1 MTPITD
7 GPQALALARNNPC
20 TTKAMGFQSH
30 SFSLQSSKEASS
42 FDHSEELPLGALSAR
57 QSGLDCSYPLF
68 AGPHATYKF
77 GMQPLSKA
85 TNPARCPPPEA
96 NRPERAPGALLLR
109 ALSLIMENNPVLTEW
124 LVSVAAS
131 PFRVRCIRL
140 RLWPHRLEGGR

>member
-1 MTPITD
+1 MARKPSLSLETIHAPQRQWDSSHTPFRYNRLKKLRILTI
-7 GPQALALARNNPC
+7 PKNFPSALFQLAN
-20 TTKAMGFQSH
+20 Q
-30 SFSLQSSKEASS
+30 
-42 FDHSEELPLGALSAR
+42 
-57 QSGLDCSYPLF
+57 GLIAHIRSF
-68 AGPHATYKF
+68 AGPDATYKF

-140 RLWPHRLEGGR
+140 RLWPHWLEGGR